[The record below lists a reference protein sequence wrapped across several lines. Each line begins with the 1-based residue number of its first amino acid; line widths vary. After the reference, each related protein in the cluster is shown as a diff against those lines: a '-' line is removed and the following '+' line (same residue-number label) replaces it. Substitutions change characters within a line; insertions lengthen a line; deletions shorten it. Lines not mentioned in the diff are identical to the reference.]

1 VTAPDHA
8 DSENLKDALEAIL
21 PALENFNRFEGDDA
35 SAREK
40 EWKAV
45 LEEGLPGKGIGL
57 EGVLGVLAD
66 TVIPN
71 GARNGMPGFSGW
83 VTTAPTSSAT
93 AAALAGMVAGSQR
106 WWLQAFNTLELVALD
121 WLKELLGFPKEWQGT
136 FNSGGSVA
144 NLIGVAA
151 GRQYAFER
159 IGVDPAQDGLPA
171 DIRWRLYAS
180 EEIHH
185 VVHRSAAI
193 LGLGRSSL
201 AHIPVDDEFRIDLK
215 ALEAEL
221 KADKEAGVLPVAV
234 IATAGTVNTGTIDP
248 LEEMADL
255 ADEYGTWLHVDGAY
269 GGFGVLDERVASLYK
284 GIERADSVAVD
295 PHKWMAIPIG
305 CGSTFVR
312 DRELMGRAFNL
323 GEAEYL
329 EGAIV
334 EGEVHSTFDNFGELF
349 HHFNLEQ
356 SSPSRGA
363 RVWAVLKEI
372 GKEGMRERVVRHNS
386 FARSLAKLVKADAR
400 LELLS
405 EPVLSI
411 CCFRYH
417 APGMKDAE
425 LNDLNTAI
433 ASRLRA
439 EGKYIPSTTVLN
451 ERLAIRPCYINPRTT
466 HAEVD
471 GLAQRVREIGDEIGD
486 EMAGEG

>member
-1 VTAPDHA
+1 MTTPDHA
-8 DSENLKDALEAIL
+8 DSENLKAAIEAIL
-21 PALENFNRFEGDDA
+21 PALEDFNRFGGKDA
-35 SAREK
+35 SSRERD
-40 EWKAV
+40 WKSE
-45 LEEGLPGKGIGL
+45 LEERLPEKGVGL
-57 EGVLGVLAD
+57 EGVLGVLAN

-71 GARNGMPGFSGW
+71 GLRTGMPGFSGW
-83 VTTAPTSSAT
+83 VTTPPTSSAT
-93 AAALAGMVAGSQR
+93 AAALAGLVAGSQR
-106 WWLQAFNTLELVALD
+106 WWLQSFNTLELVALE
-121 WLKELLGFPKEWQGT
+121 WLKELLGFPMEWQGT

-144 NLIGVAA
+144 NLIGIAA

-159 IGVDPAQDGLPA
+159 IGIDPAQDGLPP
-171 DIRWRLYAS
+171 DTRWRVYAS

-201 AHIPVDDEFRIDLK
+201 AHIPVDDEFRIDLR
-215 ALEAEL
+215 ALESTL
-221 KADKEAGVLPVAV
+221 KADMEAGVLPIAIV
-234 IATAGTVNTGTIDP
+234 ATAGTVNTGAIDP
-248 LEEMADL
+248 LDAIADL
-255 ADEYGTWLHVDGAY
+255 ADEYNTWFHVDGAY
-269 GGFGVLDERVASLYK
+269 GGFGLLDERVASLFK

-312 DRELMGRAFNL
+312 DPELMGRAFNL

-329 EGAIV
+329 EGAAV
-334 EGEVHSTFDNFGELF
+334 EGQAHSTFDNFGELF

-372 GKEGMRERVVRHNS
+372 GKEGMRARVVRHNS
-386 FARSLAKLVKADAR
+386 FARSLAELVKADDH

-417 APGMKDAE
+417 ASGMKDEE

-433 ASRLRA
+433 AARLRA
-439 EGKYIPSTTVLN
+439 EGQYVPSTTILN
-451 ERLAIRPCYINPRTT
+451 EQLAIRPCYINPRTT
-466 HAEVD
+466 QAEVA
-471 GLAQRVREIGDEIGD
+471 GLAQRVREIGDE
-486 EMAGEG
+486 MTGEG

>member
-1 VTAPDHA
+1 MTNPDHA
-8 DSENLKDALEAIL
+8 DTSSLGAAIGAIL
-21 PALENFNRFEGDDA
+21 PALENFNRFEGEDA

-45 LEEGLPGKGIGL
+45 LEEGLPEKGVGL
-57 EGVLGVLAD
+57 EGALKVLVE

-71 GARNGMPGFSGW
+71 GLRNGMPGFSGW
-83 VTTAPTSSAT
+83 VTTSPTSSAT

-106 WWLQAFNTLELVALD
+106 FWVQAFNTLELVALE

-159 IGVDPAQDGLPA
+159 IGIDPAQDGLPSN
-171 DIRWRLYAS
+171 IRWRLYAS

-201 AHIPVDDEFRIDLK
+201 AHIPVDDDFRIDLK
-215 ALEAEL
+215 ALKAALE
-221 KADKEAGVLPVAV
+221 ADKKAGVVPVAIV
-234 IATAGTVNTGTIDP
+234 ATAGTVNTGAIDP

-255 ADEYGTWLHVDGAY
+255 ADEYDTWLHVDGAY
-269 GGFGVLDERVASLYK
+269 GGFGALDERVASLYK
-284 GIERADSVAVD
+284 GIERAGSVAVD

-323 GEAEYL
+323 GVAEYL
-329 EGAIV
+329 EGAAV

-386 FARSLAKLVKADAR
+386 FARGLAEMVKADDR
-400 LELLS
+400 QELLS

-411 CCFRYH
+411 CCFRYN
-417 APGMKDAE
+417 APGMNDAE
-425 LNDLNTAI
+425 LNELNTAI
-433 ASRLRA
+433 ATRLRA

-451 ERLAIRPCYINPRTT
+451 ERLAIRPCYINPRNKS
-466 HAEVD
+466 
-471 GLAQRVREIGDEIGD
+471 GRSGW
-486 EMAGEG
+486 AGTARARDWG